1 MPSALLA
8 SNDNYCDDVIVQILL
23 RYGRHPNIIELRDVS
38 VCVMSCDLMLCDL
51 QVSLFMCDVM

>member
-1 MPSALLA
+1 MPSALA
-8 SNDNYCDDVIVQILL
+8 SNDNYCDVIVQILL

-51 QVSLFMCDVM
+51 QVNLFMCDVM